1 MSEPAPGSAP
11 VVRRATEQDCTA
23 LLALYNHAVLTTT
36 ATWDLDTVDLDDR
49 RAWLRTHNTGRHVT
63 LVAESAGEVVGYA
76 GYGPFRGKAGWDD
89 TVEHSVYLSPTA
101 QGRGLGTRLL
111 RELIAAAREH
121 RIHVMVGVLSSENE
135 VSVRL
140 HRALGFVEVARMP
153 QVGHKFG
160 RWLDAVMLQLILD
173 ERVRPAEADREE

>member
-11 VVRRATEQDCTA
+11 VVRRATEQDCPA

-49 RAWLRTHNTGRHVT
+49 RAWLRTH
-63 LVAESAGEVVGYA
+63 
-76 GYGPFRGKAGWDD
+76 
-89 TVEHSVYLSPTA
+89 
-101 QGRGLGTRLL
+101 RLL